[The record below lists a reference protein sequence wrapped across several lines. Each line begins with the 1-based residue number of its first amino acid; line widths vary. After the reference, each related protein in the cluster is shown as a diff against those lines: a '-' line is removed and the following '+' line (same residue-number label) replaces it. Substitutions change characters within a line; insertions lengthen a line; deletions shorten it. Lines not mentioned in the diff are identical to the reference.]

1 LGLYRSLN
9 RGDDLKPFLYAIA
22 LFLLS
27 FIGLII
33 SIFPDIV
40 PPSITIWEAAA
51 PQKSLNFLLV
61 GVLIFLPV
69 IFLYTGYTYWIFRG
83 KVKEGDHYH

>member
-1 LGLYRSLN
+1 LYRSLN

-22 LFLLS
+22 LFFLS

-40 PPSITIWEAAA
+40 PPSITIWEAAS